1 MCRLAPSPCQKGL
14 LSYSQFRNHECI
26 EHSLNTVSPLIL
38 ERLGGFNDL
47 CWPLTK
53 LDVGYA
59 DTRLNFR
66 LSQQGEDTSGNPL
79 WILWN
84 FCTMMSKME
93 STKHQAAAMVTGGKL
108 NKLSAS
114 LHLPSA
120 AHVCYWGVRVNMRCH
135 PLSQLPGCHLARA
148 QRLCH
153 SQPHTNPR
161 ISHCSNNIHN
171 HHNWHNPNI
180 SQTKAFLTI
189 NNLILK
195 AKKTEVLTST
205 MICSLLNEENVENYS
220 MEALNRHLCNR

>member
-84 FCTMMSKME
+84 FCTRMSKME

-135 PLSQLPGCHLARA
+135 PLSQLLCPAPRMSSGQGPVPLSLTTTHQPSHLTLPK
-148 QRLCH
+148 QY
-153 SQPHTNPR
+153 SQ
-161 ISHCSNNIHN
+161 S
-171 HHNWHNPNI
+171 
-180 SQTKAFLTI
+180 SQLTQPSQ
-189 NNLILK
+189 L
-195 AKKTEVLTST
+195 
-205 MICSLLNEENVENYS
+205 
-220 MEALNRHLCNR
+220 